1 MGGKTWTEEEDE
13 FLTKC
18 IEKGY
23 TDKTKISKDFEIRTD
38 MAVRGFNK
46 RSPEAVARRIY
57 DLTHKKDTEIKLK
70 FPKPARHCQPWSE
83 EDDILLQNMEGMPW
97 EVIASELERTEE
109 AVKSRAQY
117 LNKRESESILSK
129 VFGKLSN
136 IGNAMGKAIFGSGNQ
151 EEGK

>member
-1 MGGKTWTEEEDE
+1 MGGKRWTSTEDRY
-13 FLTKC
+13 LTSCLNDGK
-18 IEKGY
+18 
-23 TDKTKISKDFEIRTD
+23 TDKFDIAKDFHVRTN
-38 MAVRGFNK
+38 MAVEGFNK
-46 RSPEAVARRIY
+46 RSPDAIERRIY
-57 DLTHKKDTEIKLK
+57 DLTHKNDSEVQLATN
-70 FPKPARHCQPWSE
+70 KPARHCQLWSE

-109 AVKSRAQY
+109 AVKSRVQY

-136 IGNAMGKAIFGSGNQ
+136 IGNAMGKAIFGSGNK